1 VVVQELKR
9 FHCKNVRETVGLP
22 LRIHSCKLLLNF
34 QRGPA
39 TLAGVAGWLQA
50 NTTCIALLTSD
61 EYARRT
67 EIELAKKKKQGMVN
81 PTRLATLDKD
91 KKVQVI
97 IETPKGSRNKYA
109 WDPDQQIFTLKKVLP
124 EGMAFPHDFGF
135 IPSTEAEDGDP
146 IDVLVLMDQP
156 VFTGCLVKARLI
168 GVIEGKQTEKGKSE
182 RNDRLLAVAESSHT
196 HSDIHSLND
205 LNKELLKELEQ
216 FLVNYHANDGAEFK
230 VLARRGPDAATA
242 CLKNARA

>member
-1 VVVQELKR
+1 
-9 FHCKNVRETVGLP
+9 
-22 LRIHSCKLLLNF
+22 
-34 QRGPA
+34 
-39 TLAGVAGWLQA
+39 
-50 NTTCIALLTSD
+50 
-61 EYARRT
+61 
-67 EIELAKKKKQGMVN
+67 LAKKKKQGMVN
-81 PTRLATLDKD
+81 PTRLASFDKE
-91 KKVQVI
+91 KKVQVV

-109 WDPDQQIFTLKKVLP
+109 WDREQQIFVLKKVLP

-135 IPSTEAEDGDP
+135 IPSTKGDDGDP

-182 RNDRLLAVAESSHT
+182 RNDRLLAVSESSHT
-196 HSDIHSLND
+196 HSDINSVND

-230 VLARRGPDAATA
+230 VLSRKGPSSAVA
-242 CLKNARA
+242 CLERAAA